1 MKKTPI
7 ISIMIPV
14 YNTSQYLERCI
25 NTVINQ
31 TITNIEIILI
41 DDGSTD
47 GSGQICDKYAKNDS
61 RIKVIHKSNGGL
73 ASARIAGIEN
83 ARGEWLG
90 FVDSD
95 DWIDSNMYQE
105 LYETVLGQIDIDVAI
120 GGYVEEKDEHTV
132 HVFDSG
138 NKRIM
143 EPCEALLDMF
153 ESRDYNW
160 SLCDKLYR
168 HSLFDKYMVKS
179 WPRGYGEDTYINW
192 HVFNKCRKISYFPIM
207 GYHYYMNS
215 ESMMHKRFS
224 KEKFDY
230 CRIYDHI
237 LREIDIEK
245 SDNKKIAERIMNIA
259 LNACMPI
266 IYYAQEE
273 YDLNKT
279 EIEKAVE
286 QMRSYISYFDK
297 CFGIKKF
304 NVYNEMFQ
312 FIDRGGETIKEE
324 KKQRDAKIIEFA
336 DGKQVF
342 LYGAGKIAEDVMFL
356 LRRLNI
362 EVSYVVVS
370 ENNGKKTNFSGKEI
384 IGLKE
389 LLDNNTVARVVL
401 AMNKNNTMEVLKSL
415 ERYSYIKTFN
425 AGKYNIYY

>member
-192 HVFNKCRKISYFPIM
+192 HVFNKCRKIYYSPIM
-207 GYHYYMNS
+207 GYHYFMNS
-215 ESMMHKRFS
+215 DSMMHQRFS
-224 KEKFDY
+224 KGKFAY
-230 CRIYDHI
+230 CQIYDHI
-237 LREIDIEK
+237 LSEVDFEK
-245 SDNKKIAERIMNIA
+245 TDNRKLSEKIMSVA

-273 YDLNKT
+273 YDLYKN
-279 EIEKAVE
+279 EIEKSLE
-286 QMRSYISYFDK
+286 KIRLYISYFDRHD
-297 CFGIKKF
+297 GTEKF
-304 NVYNEMFQ
+304 DVYNAMFQ
-312 FIDRGGETIKEE
+312 HINKDGETVKEE
-324 KKQRDAKIIEFA
+324 KKQRDAKLIEFA
-336 DGKQVF
+336 DGKPVF
-342 LYGAGKIAEDVMFL
+342 IYGAGKIAEDVMYL

-362 EVSYVVVS
+362 EVSSVVVS
-370 ENNGKKTNFSGKEI
+370 ESICKEKYFCGEKI

-389 LLDNNTVARVVL
+389 LLAKNTTAKVVL
-401 AMNKNNTMEVLKSL
+401 AMNKRNTGEVLKSL
-415 ERYSYIKTFN
+415 ENHSIIKTID
-425 AGKYNIYY
+425 AGAYNIYY